1 MAIVAAIPPAK
12 SEARATAVT
21 SSTNLD
27 PWVQD
32 FGLTG
37 SGMCGLV
44 LIVGCKYALL
54 ASELFEM
61 VESMSPRSICR
72 WKIGGEKWN
81 NLKPIL
87 YVIILPDSKDA
98 LQKSSY
104 NLIDSG
110 GIKGRHGGIY
120 PPPPSEALPPLA
132 PSQKKKMAKISHFW
146 QIFGFLPPQN
156 RISPLDAPH
165 QKKFWCRHCWLNDLL
180 RPQRV
185 LCWTYT
191 IYSLQTISI

>member
-120 PPPPSEALPPLA
+120 PPPPRQKLCPHLPPVRR
-132 PSQKKKMAKISHFW
+132 KKWPKSA
-146 QIFGFLPPQN
+146 IFGKFLDFCPLRIAFPP
-156 RISPLDAPH
+156 RCPPP
-165 QKKFWCRHCWLNDLL
+165 KKFWCRHCWLNDLL

-185 LCWTYT
+185 LCRTYT